1 METDSVDVVEK
12 ADSKLDPKQ
21 QSVYDWRLECF
32 ESLGFYGPIAEA
44 LAGSTADLGR
54 ARKMHSKSC
63 SLATM
68 LRILM

>member
-1 METDSVDVVEK
+1 MSVPEVEAPEK
-12 ADSKLDPKQ
+12 ADSKLDKKQ
-21 QSVYDWRLECF
+21 QAVYDWRLECF